1 METKIFEVIMLL
13 CFGAAWPFSV
23 LNSYQA
29 RTAKGK
35 SFVFL
40 LALIVGY
47 ISGMINDVIHGPN
60 YVLFFYALNLVLVL
74 ADLALYF
81 RNRRLDREREKP

>member
-1 METKIFEVIMLL
+1 METSIFEVIMLL

-23 LNSYQA
+23 IKSYKA

-35 SFVFL
+35 SLIFL

-47 ISGMINDVIHGPN
+47 ISGIINNIINGAN
-60 YVLFFYALNLVLVL
+60 YVLFFYALNLLLVA
-74 ADLALYF
+74 ADLGLYF
-81 RNRRLDREREKP
+81 RNKHLDNRIE

>member
-1 METKIFEVIMLL
+1 MLL

-23 LNSYQA
+23 IKSFKA

-35 SFVFL
+35 SLIFL

-47 ISGMINDVIHGPN
+47 ISGITNNIINGAN
-60 YVLFFYALNLVLVL
+60 YVLFFYALNLVLVG
-74 ADLALYF
+74 ADLGLYF
-81 RNRRLDREREKP
+81 RNKRLDNYKEREAKDDE

>member
-1 METKIFEVIMLL
+1 MEKTVFEVIMLL

-23 LNSYQA
+23 YKSYKG

-35 SFVFL
+35 SLIFL

-47 ISGMINDVIHGPN
+47 ISGIVNNLINGAN
-60 YVLFFYALNLVLVL
+60 YVLAFYALNLVLVS

-81 RNRRLDREREKP
+81 RNKRLDAAG